1 MMHLKER
8 YLVDDQG
15 KRVAVVLEI
24 DEYNKLL
31 EELEELEDIR
41 AFDAAQSSGEKPI
54 SIERAI
60 SEIERKRSKS
70 GP

>member
-41 AFDAAQSSGEKPI
+41 AFDAAHSSGEKPI